1 MNGELVKLID
11 SLHRDKEI
19 DKELVFQGLEAALAT
34 AARKQFGADEDLVV
48 IIDRQTGKISAKGGG
63 MEMDPAAL
71 GRIAAQTAKQVMI
84 QKMREAERDVL
95 YSDFEKKIDSIVNGT
110 VHRFEGPNII
120 VNLGKTEAILP
131 RSEQI
136 PGETYHVGERIRSL
150 VQDAAKVGSRV
161 RVVLTR
167 NSTEFVARLFELEV
181 PEIAEKVIEIKNIVR
196 EPGFRTKIAVLSNDA
211 KVDCV
216 GACVGVR
223 GSRIKNIVDEL
234 NGEKIDIIQWEEVP
248 ERLICNALK
257 PAEISSILLDEEEKK
272 ATVIVAEDQV
282 SLAIGRRGQN
292 VRLASKLSGWNIDIT
307 TQARLDEKEKGE
319 KAAAS
324 PVEGQAAASPVEG
337 QVAASPVEGQ
347 VAASPVE
354 GQAAASPVEGQV
366 AASPVESPAAAGVES
381 SDVAPVTEV
390 QVLLRALAIPDDGV
404 GALLAKIGIKTV
416 EDLAQASADAIGAIE
431 GIGPDKAKELIEQ
444 AQKRAGDKSG

>member
-11 SLHRDKEI
+11 TLHRDKEI

-63 MEMDPAAL
+63 IDIDATAL

-95 YSDFEKKIDSIVNGT
+95 YSDFEKKIDAIVNGT

-136 PGETYHVGERIRSL
+136 PGETYHVGERIRAL
-150 VQDAAKVGSRV
+150 VLDASKVGSRV

-181 PEIAEKVIEIKNIVR
+181 PEIAERVIEIKNIVR

-248 ERLICNALK
+248 ERLICNTLK
-257 PAEISSILLDEEEKK
+257 PAEISSIILDEDEKK
-272 ATVIVAEDQV
+272 ATVIVADDQV

-307 TQARLDEKEKGE
+307 TQARLDEKEKGQKAPASQAKGQE
-319 KAAAS
+319 SAGEEPGAVPAVTDLGALLKAAA
-324 PVEGQAAASPVEG
+324 
-337 QVAASPVEGQ
+337 
-347 VAASPVE
+347 
-354 GQAAASPVEGQV
+354 
-366 AASPVESPAAAGVES
+366 
-381 SDVAPVTEV
+381 
-390 QVLLRALAIPDDGV
+390 IPEDGV
-404 GALLAKIGIKTV
+404 GELLAKIGIKTV
-416 EDLAQASADAIGAIE
+416 EDLAQASADELGAIE
-431 GIGPDKAKELIEQ
+431 GIGPDKARELIEQ
-444 AQKRAGDKSG
+444 AQKKAGAKSG

>member
-11 SLHRDKEI
+11 TLHRDKDI
-19 DKELVFQGLEAALAT
+19 DKEVVFQGLEAALGS
-34 AARKQFGADEDLVV
+34 AARKQFGADDDLV
-48 IIDRQTGKISAKGGG
+48 ITIDRQTGKISASGGG
-63 MEMDPAAL
+63 ITIDPAAL

-95 YSDFEKKIDSIVNGT
+95 YSDFEDKIDTIVNGT
-110 VHRFEGPNII
+110 VHRFEGSNII
-120 VNLGKTEAILP
+120 VNLSKTEAILP

-136 PGETYHVGERIRSL
+136 PGETYHVGERIRAL
-150 VQDAAKVGSRV
+150 VLDASKMGSRV

-181 PEIAEKVIEIKNIVR
+181 PEIGEKVIEIKSIVR

-234 NGEKIDIIQWEEVP
+234 NGEKIDIIQWDDVA
-248 ERLICNALK
+248 ERLICNTLK
-257 PAEISSILLDEEEKK
+257 PAEISSIILDEENKK
-272 ATVIVAEDQV
+272 ATVIVGDDQV

-307 TQARLDEKEKGE
+307 TQSRLDEKEKGV
-319 KAAAS
+319 KAA
-324 PVEGQAAASPVEG
+324 PGPAATPDPA
-337 QVAASPVEGQ
+337 
-347 VAASPVE
+347 
-354 GQAAASPVEGQV
+354 
-366 AASPVESPAAAGVES
+366 PAAAPEGA
-381 SDVAPVTEV
+381 VAEPVQAPPLTGLET
-390 QVLLRALAIPDDGV
+390 LLKGLAIPQDGLV
-404 GALLAKIGIKTV
+404 DLLAKIGVKTV
-416 EDLAQASADAIGAIE
+416 EDLAQASADALAAIE
-431 GIGPDKAKELIEQ
+431 GIGADRAKELVEQ
-444 AQKRAGDKSG
+444 AQKQAGKKSS